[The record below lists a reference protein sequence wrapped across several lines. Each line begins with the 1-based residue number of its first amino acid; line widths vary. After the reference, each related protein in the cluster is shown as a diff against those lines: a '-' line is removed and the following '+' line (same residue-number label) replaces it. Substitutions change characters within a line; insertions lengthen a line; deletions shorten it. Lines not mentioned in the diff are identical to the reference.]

1 MEQKKKALG
10 RGLEELF
17 STEVLDFDTFESN
30 IMENATT
37 NEIQDIPIN
46 EIRPNPYQPR
56 KSFNEEA
63 LRELSES
70 IKNHGVFQPIIVKK
84 GIRGYDLIAGERRLR
99 ASKMAGLDKIPAI
112 VKDFS
117 DDEMREI
124 ALLENI
130 QRENLTAIELA
141 WAYKGIIDNLDIRQE
156 DLALRIGKSRSHIT
170 NTLGLLNLPEE
181 VQKMILNGELSMGH
195 ARVLSKMEDESKI
208 TGLAKKIINEGLS
221 VHEIE
226 EISKDEEIKKRVP
239 ITRRE
244 RNTDYTNIE
253 NELKDIVNMISEKLM
268 PEEDKNWLTGE
279 PVSDS
284 KIFFVN
290 NAGLCLLSAWFL
302 RLLSMLDYLNEARK
316 DIKDTK
322 SRIRAMFLLQY
333 LTCQEEKEYRETE
346 LVFNRLLVGLPMHIP
361 LPKRLELT
369 ADEKQIADS
378 LLSAVK
384 AHWSKM
390 NGTSLKGFLQSFVTR
405 TGRLEEQDEKWLL
418 TVDDKTHDILL
429 DSVPWGFRQI
439 RLPWLKKYIQV
450 KWHDKQEF

>member
-99 ASKMAGLDKIPAI
+99 ASKMAGLDKIPTI

-208 TGLAKKIINEGLS
+208 TDLAKKIINEGLS

-226 EISKDEEIKKRVP
+226 EISKDEKIKKRVP

-244 RNTDYTNIE
+244 RDTDYINIE
-253 NELKDIVNMISEKLM
+253 NELKDILGTKVKVDNKKINIYFENVN
-268 PEEDKNWLTGE
+268 D
-279 PVSDS
+279 
-284 KIFFVN
+284 
-290 NAGLCLLSAWFL
+290 
-302 RLLSMLDYLNEARK
+302 LNRILEIMNIE
-316 DIKDTK
+316 IK
-322 SRIRAMFLLQY
+322 
-333 LTCQEEKEYRETE
+333 
-346 LVFNRLLVGLPMHIP
+346 
-361 LPKRLELT
+361 
-369 ADEKQIADS
+369 
-378 LLSAVK
+378 
-384 AHWSKM
+384 
-390 NGTSLKGFLQSFVTR
+390 
-405 TGRLEEQDEKWLL
+405 
-418 TVDDKTHDILL
+418 
-429 DSVPWGFRQI
+429 
-439 RLPWLKKYIQV
+439 
-450 KWHDKQEF
+450 

>member
-141 WAYKGIIDNLDIRQE
+141 WSYKGIIDNLDIRQE

-208 TGLAKKIINEGLS
+208 TDLAKKIINEGLS

-253 NELKDIVNMISEKLM
+253 NELKDILGTKVKVDNKKINIYFENVN
-268 PEEDKNWLTGE
+268 D
-279 PVSDS
+279 
-284 KIFFVN
+284 
-290 NAGLCLLSAWFL
+290 
-302 RLLSMLDYLNEARK
+302 LNRILEIMNIE
-316 DIKDTK
+316 IK
-322 SRIRAMFLLQY
+322 
-333 LTCQEEKEYRETE
+333 
-346 LVFNRLLVGLPMHIP
+346 
-361 LPKRLELT
+361 
-369 ADEKQIADS
+369 
-378 LLSAVK
+378 
-384 AHWSKM
+384 
-390 NGTSLKGFLQSFVTR
+390 
-405 TGRLEEQDEKWLL
+405 
-418 TVDDKTHDILL
+418 
-429 DSVPWGFRQI
+429 
-439 RLPWLKKYIQV
+439 
-450 KWHDKQEF
+450 

>member
-37 NEIQDIPIN
+37 NEIQDIPVN

-56 KSFNEEA
+56 KSFNEDA

-99 ASKMAGLDKIPAI
+99 ASKMAGLSKIPAI

-117 DDEMREI
+117 DDDMREI

-156 DLALRIGKSRSHIT
+156 DLALRVGKSRSHIT

-195 ARVLSKMEDESKI
+195 ARVLSKMEDESKV
-208 TGLAKKIINEGLS
+208 TDLAKKIINEGLS

-226 EISKDEEIKKRVP
+226 EISKNEEIKKRVP
-239 ITRRE
+239 MTRRE
-244 RNTDYTNIE
+244 RNTDYTNVE
-253 NELKDIVNMISEKLM
+253 NELRDVLGTKVKVDNKKINIYFENVN
-268 PEEDKNWLTGE
+268 D
-279 PVSDS
+279 
-284 KIFFVN
+284 
-290 NAGLCLLSAWFL
+290 
-302 RLLSMLDYLNEARK
+302 LNRILEIMNIE
-316 DIKDTK
+316 IK
-322 SRIRAMFLLQY
+322 
-333 LTCQEEKEYRETE
+333 
-346 LVFNRLLVGLPMHIP
+346 
-361 LPKRLELT
+361 
-369 ADEKQIADS
+369 
-378 LLSAVK
+378 
-384 AHWSKM
+384 
-390 NGTSLKGFLQSFVTR
+390 
-405 TGRLEEQDEKWLL
+405 
-418 TVDDKTHDILL
+418 
-429 DSVPWGFRQI
+429 
-439 RLPWLKKYIQV
+439 
-450 KWHDKQEF
+450 

>member
-208 TGLAKKIINEGLS
+208 TDLAKKIINEGLS

-226 EISKDEEIKKRVP
+226 EISKNEEIKKRVP

-253 NELKDIVNMISEKLM
+253 NELKDILGTKVKVDNKKINIYFENVN
-268 PEEDKNWLTGE
+268 D
-279 PVSDS
+279 
-284 KIFFVN
+284 
-290 NAGLCLLSAWFL
+290 
-302 RLLSMLDYLNEARK
+302 LNRILEIMNIE
-316 DIKDTK
+316 IK
-322 SRIRAMFLLQY
+322 
-333 LTCQEEKEYRETE
+333 
-346 LVFNRLLVGLPMHIP
+346 
-361 LPKRLELT
+361 
-369 ADEKQIADS
+369 
-378 LLSAVK
+378 
-384 AHWSKM
+384 
-390 NGTSLKGFLQSFVTR
+390 
-405 TGRLEEQDEKWLL
+405 
-418 TVDDKTHDILL
+418 
-429 DSVPWGFRQI
+429 
-439 RLPWLKKYIQV
+439 
-450 KWHDKQEF
+450 